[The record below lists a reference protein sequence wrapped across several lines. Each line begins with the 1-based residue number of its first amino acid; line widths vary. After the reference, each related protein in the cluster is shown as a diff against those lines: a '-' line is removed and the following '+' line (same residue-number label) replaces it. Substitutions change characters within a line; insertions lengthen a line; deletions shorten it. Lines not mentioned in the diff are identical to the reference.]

1 MKPVSGSS
9 PAKNSVII
17 KVAAYAYPTTIF
29 VVSAPAPTAAAK
41 AEKPAAIL
49 VATAAATAAAGGKNI
64 VAATAS
70 IKSGTPMMIPNHG
83 ITPAPDVGLLALGRM
98 LRPDPAWPVGSC
110 KAIGFPRQY
119 T

>member
-1 MKPVSGSS
+1 MSGSS
-9 PAKNSVII
+9 PTKNFVII
-17 KVAAYAYPTTIF
+17 KVAAYKCPATIS
-29 VVSAPAPTAAAK
+29 VASAPTPTETAK

-49 VATAAATAAAGGKNI
+49 AATAAATAAAGGKNI